1 MLVRELDSE
10 LSIGECFK
18 HHTFKLD
25 YIIFSQN
32 NPSIILLI
40 VVWYAPS
47 EEPPYRLCAYFHVFA
62 GLRFVIRRISALRYA
77 VCRGE

>member
-47 EEPPYRLCAYFHVFA
+47 EEVP
-62 GLRFVIRRISALRYA
+62 LRVPVRTACF
-77 VCRGE
+77 